1 MNDTWTLL
9 GHIAEPIIDQIAANR
24 SRGPAASTHE
34 VSERTNSQRAP
45 DVSPSRDTPGE
56 SGDPVCGRSPGSWR
70 QSVNGEAGQPRVA
83 SSDWPARA
91 PCTERGVGVANENRA
106 GIGKAAGRQ
115 CPGGITDA
123 PHISAR
129 GDER

>member
-1 MNDTWTLL
+1 LWDASGEW
-9 GHIAEPIIDQIAANR
+9 G
-24 SRGPAASTHE
+24 GPE
-34 VSERTNSQRAP
+34 YGKP
-45 DVSPSRDTPGE
+45 PG
-56 SGDPVCGRSPGSWR
+56 GKK
-70 QSVNGEAGQPRVA
+70 AGQPRVA

-115 CPGGITDA
+115 RGSGRDAGA
-123 PHISAR
+123 PHISAG